1 MSQGI
6 ACKDAVRFPL
16 KCNVG
21 HGPVQN
27 GLSEKIWRVTVN
39 EYYEYSQRRT
49 RIFIRRAFWSKSDRG
64 AEAPRSGFLDCL
76 GWRLLLDKTRVN
88 TLEGVKLPVITKV
101 VVTKSYMVWESPRLA
116 KNPHIK
122 RGYPGCT

>member
-1 MSQGI
+1 
-6 ACKDAVRFPL
+6 
-16 KCNVG
+16 
-21 HGPVQN
+21 VQKKFKPN
-27 GLSEKIWRVTVN
+27 SR
-39 EYYEYSQRRT
+39 S
-49 RIFIRRAFWSKSDRG
+49 ASPPAS
-64 AEAPRSGFLDCL
+64 AEG
-76 GWRLLLDKTRVN
+76 GVLDKTRVN

>member
-76 GWRLLLDKTRVN
+76 GWRLLPAIFNFSSLHHIRSKTRQHGNSVSTACGIISN
-88 TLEGVKLPVITKV
+88 
-101 VVTKSYMVWESPRLA
+101 SS
-116 KNPHIK
+116 
-122 RGYPGCT
+122 